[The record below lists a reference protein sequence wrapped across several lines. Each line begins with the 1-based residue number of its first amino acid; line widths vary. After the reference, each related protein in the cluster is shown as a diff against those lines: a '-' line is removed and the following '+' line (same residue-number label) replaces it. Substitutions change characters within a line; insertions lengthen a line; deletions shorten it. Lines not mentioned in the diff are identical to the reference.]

1 MVPGPLRLW
10 VLNPS
15 RMLKRKHRR
24 VVVQGELTAFIM
36 PEQWGV
42 PDPQSGDESLGW
54 YHFSPNTNT
63 VGLQR
68 TTQRPPV
75 EAEPAYT
82 KFHPPLPGK
91 CLYKKARL
99 TPSQCRGPLLQT
111 SKASTPHAPSVLNIE
126 SFNTTPAVLSS
137 FFFLSSF
144 FLLESG
150 SQFLYFFYFLISF
163 VLDQAFLF
171 FSFPFFFL
179 FFFSL
184 SFSLGLAL
192 QFLIPP
198 LPPLFVV
205 LPFLFIFFWEGIRLF
220 LHFSPNFF

>member
-1 MVPGPLRLW
+1 MLLLAVLHHIFCTLCMSTVFQGQRTSQSMDRLYSRGGEQICMVPGPLRLW

-99 TPSQCRGPLLQT
+99 TPSQCRGPLL
-111 SKASTPHAPSVLNIE
+111 
-126 SFNTTPAVLSS
+126 
-137 FFFLSSF
+137 
-144 FLLESG
+144 
-150 SQFLYFFYFLISF
+150 
-163 VLDQAFLF
+163 
-171 FSFPFFFL
+171 
-179 FFFSL
+179 
-184 SFSLGLAL
+184 
-192 QFLIPP
+192 
-198 LPPLFVV
+198 
-205 LPFLFIFFWEGIRLF
+205 
-220 LHFSPNFF
+220 